1 MPVKYYRA
9 APLPAPLTELTC
21 VIAHLFIARNMPW
34 QGQGIIGMHVFL
46 PVRWRM
52 KRMQVNHPDPERTPK
67 AFRYE
72 RCVVPQHGMALVQS
86 GAFVTRMDQASKGL

>member
-1 MPVKYYRA
+1 
-9 APLPAPLTELTC
+9 
-21 VIAHLFIARNMPW
+21 
-34 QGQGIIGMHVFL
+34 
-46 PVRWRM
+46 
-52 KRMQVNHPDPERTPK
+52 MQVNHPDPERTPK